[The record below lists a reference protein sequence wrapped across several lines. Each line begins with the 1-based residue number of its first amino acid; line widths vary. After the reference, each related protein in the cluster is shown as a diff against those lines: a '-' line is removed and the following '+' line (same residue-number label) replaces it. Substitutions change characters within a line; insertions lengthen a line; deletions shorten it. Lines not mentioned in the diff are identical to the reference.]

1 MTTEVDAAA
10 MGVVAS
16 HPVWATMV
24 GDLGER

>member
-1 MTTEVDAAA
+1 MTTEVDADA

>member
-16 HPVWATMV
+16 HPVWVTMV

>member
-10 MGVVAS
+10 IGVVAS
-16 HPVWATMV
+16 YPVCATMV

>member
-16 HPVWATMV
+16 HPVFGTMI
-24 GDLGER
+24 GDLDER

>member
-1 MTTEVDAAA
+1 MTTEVDGAA
-10 MGVVAS
+10 MEVVAS

>member
-10 MGVVAS
+10 IGVVAI
-16 HPVWATMV
+16 HPVWAKMV